1 MRLRARGK
9 RIWNVTESHEN
20 GNLKATSL
28 SMTQHC
34 GQEQGLFWQWREVIR
49 RHEDGYDDLT
59 EEYINS

>member
-1 MRLRARGK
+1 M
-9 RIWNVTESHEN
+9 TESHEN

-49 RHEDGYDDLT
+49 RHEEGYNDLT
-59 EEYINS
+59 AE